1 MKTATALLAAFL
13 PAIAAAQSPVEVSF
27 GDLAKFAD
35 LKVSVMSSERD
46 REALAADLRRHLE
59 REAPARLP
67 QGARLKVHVSDVD
80 MAGEYWPVAG
90 GTAGREMRIVKN
102 VYPPRIDLDFQLLRA
117 DGSVERSGRR
127 ELRDAGFLQ
136 FQGLPS
142 HEPLRH
148 EKHLLDGW
156 LRREFAAAR

>member
-1 MKTATALLAAFL
+1 MKTTAALLAALL
-13 PAIAAAQSPVEVSF
+13 PALAAAQSPVEVSF

-35 LKVSVMSSERD
+35 LKASVLSSARD
-46 REALAADLRRHLE
+46 REALAEDLRRHIE

-80 MAGEYWPVAG
+80 MAGEYWPVGG
-90 GTAGREMRIVKN
+90 GTAGRDMRIVKD
-102 VYPPRIDLDFQLLRA
+102 VYPPRIDLDFELLRA

-136 FQGLPS
+136 YQGLMS
-142 HEPLRH
+142 HEALRY
-148 EKHLLDGW
+148 EKRMLDGW
-156 LRREFAAAR
+156 LRKEFAASR